1 MTSEKASKE
10 FDLTGIGN
18 ACMDIV
24 ANCDMDFIS
33 RHHVDKSHC
42 IYVDF
47 PSLQNLKSEL
57 VSPELIAGGAAAN
70 TIYVFQCLGGQTAFL
85 GKIAEDMEGRAFQK
99 SMEDIGIATYLNVD
113 PQSEVGSTQVV
124 SLRTP
129 DGDRSFVTY
138 QGVAETIAPDD
149 LDYSVV
155 AESKIVYFD
164 GYTMYSPFALEAF
177 LRSAATAHQNGGL
190 AVFNPGD
197 LSIVELYKEKVA
209 TLIDQVDMVIC
220 NLAEARSIFGAN
232 SLKEAAE
239 KIPLIHKIGV
249 VTDGANGAMVFK
261 DNEIIFMPPPARPN
275 GEIYTLGAGDH
286 FSAGFLYG
294 LTHNFTLSQS
304 ARLAELCAL
313 DCIQHPGARPLG
325 SLKHLIEEALQ
336 I

>member
-1 MTSEKASKE
+1 MTAKK
-10 FDLTGIGN
+10 FHLTGIGN

-24 ANCDMDFIS
+24 ANCDMDFIA
-33 RHHVDKSHC
+33 RHNVNKSHC

-47 PSLQNLKSEL
+47 PSLQKLKSEL
-57 VSPELIAGGAAAN
+57 VEPELIAGGAAAN
-70 TIYVFQCLGGQTAFL
+70 TIYVFQRLGGQTAFL

-99 SMEDIGIATYLNVD
+99 SMEDIGVSTHLNVD
-113 PQSEVGSTQVV
+113 TKSEVGSTQVV

-149 LDYSVV
+149 MDYDIV
-155 AESKIVYFD
+155 AQSNIVYFD

-177 LRSAATAHQNGGL
+177 LRSAATAHHHGGL

-197 LSIVELYKEKVA
+197 LSIVELYKEKVSD
-209 TLIDQVDMVIC
+209 LIGQVDLVIC
-220 NLAEARSIFGAN
+220 NLAEARSIFGVN
-232 SLKEAAE
+232 SLEEAAQ
-239 KIPLIHKIGV
+239 KIPAIHKMGV
-249 VTDGANGAMVFK
+249 VTNGAHGAMVFRN
-261 DNEIIFMPPPARPN
+261 DEVIFMPPPARPD

-294 LTHNFTLSQS
+294 LTHDFTLKQS

-313 DCIQHPGARPLG
+313 DCISHSGARPLG
-325 SLKHLIEEALQ
+325 SLKHLIAQALQ